1 MFFSFENGNRFF
13 FFFGRRVISLPFF
26 AVIVERV
33 ILAGRESSIWSTGN
47 QPR

>member
-1 MFFSFENGNRFF
+1 MFFSFENGNR